1 MQSSQHVWFHCSN
14 CPTLLFTTHWRYPR
28 VTLQPACV
36 LSAHFSFHCCYHAR
50 FVFFLFKYNF
60 VLSAACSCDI
70 AISGI
75 IILFA
80 LQYTGIQFYWWGNM
94 ASGIHQ
100 RAVEACG
107 HTTNTCGRAIIQ
119 HIARNLSTLGDV
131 L

>member
-1 MQSSQHVWFHCSN
+1 M
-14 CPTLLFTTHWRYPR
+14 L
-28 VTLQPACV
+28 
-36 LSAHFSFHCCYHAR
+36 
-50 FVFFLFKYNF
+50 
-60 VLSAACSCDI
+60 ACSYDI

-80 LQYTGIQFYWWGNM
+80 LQYTGVQFHWWGNM

-119 HIARNLSTLGDV
+119 HIARKSVGTRRCAVTDTTPGS
-131 L
+131 